1 MGNET
6 RMDKDDKEKDIA
18 EDADDGD
25 ARVDPAIE
33 HFVDELVNF
42 RMTVVTRNVHHHF
55 YFLKNIFS
63 KLYFEHNE

>member
-1 MGNET
+1 
-6 RMDKDDKEKDIA
+6 MDKDDKEKDIA
-18 EDADDGD
+18 EDANNGN
-25 ARVDPAIE
+25 AGVDPAIE